1 VDALSIAGTL
11 VGQLIVAGAIYGG
24 IRADLRNLKDQAVR
38 IQAETDRAHARID
51 QFVMRESR
59 Q

>member
-1 VDALSIAGTL
+1 MDIGSIAGTL
-11 VGQLIVAGAIYGG
+11 VGQLVLAGAIYGG
-24 IRADLRNLKDQAVR
+24 IRADLRNLKEQTAR
-38 IQAETDRAHARID
+38 IQAESDRAHARID